1 MGLEKFIDDA
11 SEVKITKKSYK
22 DKVDNEIKNTFGDG
36 KTSYGESFA
45 DFIGGVNLLEMEE
58 EKSVKKTAISVY
70 FKEEDLNLLKAIS
83 QIKNTTVNKTIMN
96 ILDTTIE
103 TTRGNLPKDFD
114 VNKKAKEYDKRNK
127 NKGNRRK

>member
-1 MGLEKFIDDA
+1 MGIEKFMDDID
-11 SEVKITKKSYK
+11 EVKITKKSYK
-22 DKVDNEIKNTFGDG
+22 SKVDNELKNKFENDIVVSTGL
-36 KTSYGESFA
+36 
-45 DFIGGVNLLEMEE
+45 NLLEMEE

-83 QIKNTTVNKTIMN
+83 QAKNSTVNKTIMN
-96 ILDTTIE
+96 ILETTIE
-103 TTRGNLPKDFD
+103 TTRANLPTDFD

>member
-22 DKVDNEIKNTFGDG
+22 DKVDNEIKNTFEKDIIVSPGL
-36 KTSYGESFA
+36 
-45 DFIGGVNLLEMEE
+45 NLLEMEE

-83 QIKNTTVNKTIMN
+83 QVKNTTVNKTIMN
-96 ILDTTIE
+96 ILETTIE
-103 TTRGNLPKDFD
+103 TTRENLPKDFD
-114 VNKKAKEYDKRNK
+114 VSKKAKEYDKKNK
-127 NKGNRRK
+127 NKGNRKK

>member
-22 DKVDNEIKNTFGDG
+22 DKVDNEVKNKFEKDIVI
-36 KTSYGESFA
+36 S
-45 DFIGGVNLLEMEE
+45 GGLNLLEMEE

-83 QIKNTTVNKTIMN
+83 QAKNTTVNKTIMN
-96 ILDTTIE
+96 ILETTIE
-103 TTRGNLPKDFD
+103 TTKDNLPNDFD
-114 VNKKAKEYDKRNK
+114 VTKKSKEYDKRNK
-127 NKGNRRK
+127 NKGNRKK

>member
-22 DKVDNEIKNTFGDG
+22 DKVDNEIKNTFEKDIIVCPGL
-36 KTSYGESFA
+36 
-45 DFIGGVNLLEMEE
+45 NLLEMEE

-103 TTRGNLPKDFD
+103 TTRGNLPQDVD

>member
-22 DKVDNEIKNTFGDG
+22 DKVDNVVKDTFEKDIIVSSGL
-36 KTSYGESFA
+36 
-45 DFIGGVNLLEMEE
+45 NLFEMEE
-58 EKSVKKTAISVY
+58 EKSVKKTPISVY

-83 QIKNTTVNKTIMN
+83 QAKNTTVNKTIMN
-96 ILDTTIE
+96 ILETTIE
-103 TTRGNLPKDFD
+103 TTRGNLPINFD
-114 VNKKAKEYDKRNK
+114 INKNAKEYDKKNK

>member
-1 MGLEKFIDDA
+1 MCLEKFIDDA

-22 DKVDNEIKNTFGDG
+22 DKVDNEIKNTFEKDIIVSPGL
-36 KTSYGESFA
+36 
-45 DFIGGVNLLEMEE
+45 NLLEMEE

-103 TTRGNLPKDFD
+103 TTRGNLPKVFD
-114 VNKKAKEYDKRNK
+114 VNMKAKEYDKRNK
-127 NKGNRRK
+127 NKGIRRK

>member
-1 MGLEKFIDDA
+1 MGIEKFMDDID
-11 SEVKITKKSYK
+11 EVKITKKSYK
-22 DKVDNEIKNTFGDG
+22 SKVDNELKNKFENDIVISTGL
-36 KTSYGESFA
+36 
-45 DFIGGVNLLEMEE
+45 NLLEMEE

-83 QIKNTTVNKTIMN
+83 QAKNSTVNKTIMN
-96 ILDTTIE
+96 ILETTIE
-103 TTRGNLPKDFD
+103 TTRANLPKDFD

>member
-22 DKVDNEIKNTFGDG
+22 DKVDNEIKNTFEKDIIVCPGL
-36 KTSYGESFA
+36 
-45 DFIGGVNLLEMEE
+45 NLLEMEE

-103 TTRGNLPKDFD
+103 TTEEIYLKILM
-114 VNKKAKEYDKRNK
+114 
-127 NKGNRRK
+127 

>member
-22 DKVDNEIKNTFGDG
+22 DKVDNEIKNTFEKDIIVCPGL
-36 KTSYGESFA
+36 
-45 DFIGGVNLLEMEE
+45 NLLE
-58 EKSVKKTAISVY
+58 KTAISVY

>member
-1 MGLEKFIDDA
+1 MRRLLNTVYVTNEQ
-11 SEVKITKKSYK
+11 SYLYL
-22 DKVDNEIKNTFGDG
+22 DGENIVCKVDNEIKNTFEKDIIVCPGL
-36 KTSYGESFA
+36 
-45 DFIGGVNLLEMEE
+45 NLLEMEE